1 MNLELSGKDVTPSK
15 MLKNR
20 LEAKLSKLEKRLG
33 QNLLVRVR
41 LSSVPP
47 KKVSC
52 GIHFQGVGHEY
63 NAHSVSDDMIKAADE
78 AVDKIE
84 RQVQKAQH
92 RPESQ
97 RRADATIRQGDDES
111 VEDL

>member
-1 MNLELSGKDVTPSK
+1 MNLEVFGKDVKPTK
-15 MLKNR
+15 MLKDR
-20 LEAKLSKLEKRLG
+20 LESKLSKIEKRLG

-41 LSSVPP
+41 LNSVPP

-63 NAHSVSDDMIKAADE
+63 NAQCVSDDMIKAADA
-78 AVDKIE
+78 AVEKIE
-84 RQVQKAQH
+84 RQVQKVQH

-97 RRADATIRQGDDES
+97 RRENANIKH
-111 VEDL
+111 DLVDSQDM

>member
-20 LEAKLSKLEKRLG
+20 LESKLSKLEKRLG

-41 LSSVPP
+41 LSCVPP
-47 KKVSC
+47 KKIAC

-78 AVDKIE
+78 AVEKIE
-84 RQVQKAQH
+84 RQVQKAQD

-97 RRADATIRQGDDES
+97 RRAEVTIRQDDES
-111 VEDL
+111 VSEE